1 MSSHGLFSVHTLLVF
16 RSLLIRTLILLDQSP
31 ILMNSFN
38 LNYYLLKGHPTSK
51 YIGILVQYMSC
62 CCSVSQSRLTLCH
75 PRDCSILGF
84 PIFYHLLEFA
94 QTHVNWV
101 DDAIQPSHPV
111 LSPFSAFNLS
121 QHQGLFEWVG
131 SLHQVAKVLELQH
144 QSFQRMFRVDCL
156 YDWPIS
162 FPCCPRDSQ
171 ESSST
176 IRKHQF
182 FGTQPS
188 LWSNSH
194 IVLSTFELQRV
205 VQNSVHN
212 EDHASWWKYSRR
224 NM

>member
-1 MSSHGLFSVHTLLVF
+1 MIVSAQSVQLLSCVWLFVTPWIAAHQAFLSIPSSQSSPKLMSIELVMPSSH
-16 RSLLIRTLILLDQSP
+16 LILCGPLLLLPTIPPSISLFQWV
-31 ILMNSFN
+31 NS
-38 LNYYLLKGHPTSK
+38 
-51 YIGILVQYMSC
+51 
-62 CCSVSQSRLTLCH
+62 
-75 PRDCSILGF
+75 
-84 PIFYHLLEFA
+84 
-94 QTHVNWV
+94 
-101 DDAIQPSHPV
+101 SH
-111 LSPFSAFNLS
+111 
-121 QHQGLFEWVG
+121 E
-131 SLHQVAKVLELQH
+131 VAKVLELQH